1 MFGPSSWPA
10 LAYYQ
15 SEGGIRMRDV
25 VAGDADLRTD
35 PQRDVRRLSIF
46 AIGLLAAYA
55 AALVLLWR
63 QGSARNLGLLM
74 IAPTIGALLAARIG
88 PGVIQWG
95 RPKWWLLAGLAP
107 AVAALIAYTAG
118 SLVGLDTLHLGT
130 LGRAFE
136 YAPLAIVVSMTGAVA
151 EEIGWRGF
159 LWPLLRGRYS
169 FALSSLIVTVV
180 WWLFHVPAI
189 LLGWYGSLAGLP
201 AFTVALVGMVLFVG
215 VITDRSKS
223 VWPSI
228 VAHATWN
235 ALVLTGFA
243 VAGAATEHAF
253 SGSAAIVGEFGWLA
267 AIASLALGLAA
278 TWWHLS
284 KPAPSEKCAA
294 VPLTPPCQSRL

>member
-1 MFGPSSWPA
+1 MFAPSSWSA
-10 LAYYQ
+10 LPYYQ
-15 SEGGIRMRDV
+15 SEDGIRMRDV

-46 AIGLLAAYA
+46 AIGLLVTYA
-55 AALVLLWR
+55 VALVLLWR
-63 QGSARNLGLLM
+63 EGSARTFWPLM

-88 PGVIQWG
+88 PGIIQWG

-118 SLVGLDTLHLGT
+118 SVGGLDTLHLGT
-130 LGRAFE
+130 LGRALA
-136 YAPLAIVVSMTGAVA
+136 YAPLAIVVSTTGAGALA

-169 FALSSLIVTVV
+169 FALSSLIVAVV

-243 VAGAATEHAF
+243 VAVAGTEHAF

-294 VPLTPPCQSRL
+294 VPLTATES